1 MSIETIA
8 FLFGVLLLSVGIL
21 GGGFEL
27 KELKV
32 PRVGGLPR
40 ASAAVLGLVFVGL
53 GIGIKND
60 VPLLAALR
68 PSAAAET
75 APAAPAPTVL
85 AAGPA
90 LQPGPAAETP
100 RFDLSGEWKVVNVT
114 ESTSYNP
121 YRGLRLGYRLFVQ
134 QEGRRFTAEG
144 EKYWE
149 NDEEVPHRRRTP
161 IYLEGSVQGDT
172 IRASFREKGT
182 RRTTS
187 GRFVWKV
194 INGGRITGSFTS
206 TAADSS
212 GISSGTRLADSNG

>member
-8 FLFGVLLLSVGIL
+8 FVFGVLLLSVGIL

-40 ASAAVLGLVFVGL
+40 AFAGVLGLVFVAL

-60 VPLLAALR
+60 LPLFTALW

-75 APAAPAPTVL
+75 APAAPVAL

-90 LQPGPAAETP
+90 LQPGIAAETP
-100 RFDLSGEWKVVNVT
+100 TFDLSGEWKVVNLT
-114 ESTSYNP
+114 ESTSYKP
-121 YRGLRLGYRLFVQ
+121 FRGLRLGYRLFVQ
-134 QEGRRFTAEG
+134 QDGRRFTAEG

-161 IYLEGSVQGDT
+161 VYLEGSVQGDT

-194 INGGRITGSFTS
+194 INGGRIAGSFTS

-212 GISSGTRLADSNG
+212 GTSSGTRLAGANG